1 MPTDAELAQS
11 ISPPAGAL
19 AAGRFPRRLRL
30 PVLPLRLVLALAFG
44 TLGIVSTLA
53 LALLVHRQATVR
65 LEQEVGAQLDEL
77 TAHMARTLDQGMFER
92 WRDVQVVAA
101 LDTLREPDAPLSAKR
116 AVLERL
122 QKTYP
127 AYSILLLTDA
137 AGRIVATSNGLIEGA
152 DVSARDYFLAGRERP
167 FAGDVH
173 EARLLAKLLPQAGGE
188 PLRLVDLAAPVHA
201 PDGTL
206 AGVVAAHLD
215 WAWARDAV
223 AAFERSLTR
232 QRAGTEILLL
242 SRDGLVLLG
251 PPDLLKRTLPPA
263 TLAGARRLGSDA
275 AGPRIGPWPDGP
287 APYLFATEPTRGYR
301 DYPGL
306 GWTVAARVDANR
318 ALAPV
323 RDLSTAITVSGL
335 AVALAGSALVWL
347 LAGRLARP
355 LNAVCAQAERLGGG
369 EPLAVLPP
377 TTVKEIR
384 DIGRALDAAAREL
397 RQRDAARRLL
407 VDELNHRV
415 KNTLATVQSFALQ
428 SFRGLDGAAARQR
441 DAFEGRLLSLSAA
454 HNILTREHWAGA
466 GLGAVVEEVLRPFE
480 AGGTRV
486 STRFSLSG
494 PDLRLPPRVALA
506 LGMVLHELCTNA
518 AKHGALATPEGRVE
532 ITWDVGAPENGSRR
546 LRLLWRESGGPPVVA
561 PARRGFGSRL
571 IERGLSSELGGSAR
585 IAFPAEGVVCEI
597 LAGVEEA

>member
-1 MPTDAELAQS
+1 MPTDAELA
-11 ISPPAGAL
+11 SPIPSSAGTL
-19 AAGRFPRRLRL
+19 AAHRLSDRW
-30 PVLPLRLVLALAFG
+30 PVLPLRLALALAFG

-53 LALLVHRQATVR
+53 LALLVHGQATVR

-101 LDTLREPDAPLSAKR
+101 LDTLREPDAPLPAKR

-122 QKTYP
+122 QTTYP

-173 EARLLAKLLPQAGGE
+173 EAKLLAKLLPQAGGE
-188 PLRLVDLAAPVHA
+188 PLRLVDLAAPVRA
-201 PDGTL
+201 PDGAF
-206 AGVVAAHLD
+206 AGIVAAHLD
-215 WAWARDAV
+215 WAWVREAV
-223 AAFERSLTR
+223 AAFERTLTR

-242 SRDGLVLLG
+242 SRDGRVLHG
-251 PPDLLKRTLPPA
+251 PPDLLDRTLPSK
-263 TLAGARRLGSDA
+263 TLAGARRLGGDA
-275 AGPRIGPWPDGP
+275 AGPRIGPWPDGRDT
-287 APYLFATEPTRGYR
+287 YLFATEPTRGFR

-306 GWTVAARVDANR
+306 GWTVAARVDAGR

-323 RDLSTAITVSGL
+323 RELSTAITVSGL
-335 AVALAGSALVWL
+335 AVALVGALLTWL

-355 LNAVCAQAERLGGG
+355 LDAVCAQAERLGRG
-369 EPLAVLPP
+369 EPLAVLPATP
-377 TTVKEIR
+377 VREIR
-384 DIGRALDAAAREL
+384 DLGQALDAAAREL
-397 RQRDAARRLL
+397 RQRDSARRLL

-428 SFRGLDGAAARQR
+428 SFRGLDGAAAQRR

-466 GLGAVVEEVLRPFE
+466 GLRPVIDEVLRPFE
-480 AGGTRV
+480 AGG
-486 STRFSLSG
+486 SRFTLSG

-518 AKHGALATPEGRVE
+518 AKHGALSRAQGRVALGWE
-532 ITWDVGAPENGSRR
+532 VGPAENGLRR
-546 LRLLWRESGGPPVVA
+546 LHLVWRETGGPPVA
-561 PARRGFGSRL
+561 TPSRRGFGSRL
-571 IERGLSSELGGSAR
+571 IERGLASELGGSAR
-585 IAFPAEGVVCEI
+585 IGFPAEGVVCEI
-597 LAGVEEA
+597 VARVEEV